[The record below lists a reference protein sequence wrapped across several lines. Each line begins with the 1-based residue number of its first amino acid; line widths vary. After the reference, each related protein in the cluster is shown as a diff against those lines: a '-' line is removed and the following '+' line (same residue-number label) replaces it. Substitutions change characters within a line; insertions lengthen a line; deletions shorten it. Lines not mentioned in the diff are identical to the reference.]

1 MGFLVTS
8 RARICSAL
16 RGEVSDAGERQ
27 STKIRIKYLE
37 AALKQDI
44 EFFDTKVRTSD
55 AVFTISIDAVMVQ
68 DAISEKTV
76 VHIRVV
82 LEIFV
87 KYTLPQVA
95 EAISQNHFGF
105 TGYCV
110 SDAVKQVNSCN
121 NKFSELVLAPLGNRN
136 GVVHKFVD
144 VSYAIIKKLL
154 KD

>member
-1 MGFLVTS
+1 SCAHPSSAGNLSSGNHFISVVTS
-8 RARICSAL
+8 IITL
-16 RGEVSDAGERQ
+16 LNLPV
-27 STKIRIKYLE
+27 
-37 AALKQDI
+37 
-44 EFFDTKVRTSD
+44 
-55 AVFTISIDAVMVQ
+55 
-68 DAISEKTV
+68 
-76 VHIRVV
+76 
-82 LEIFV
+82 V